1 MSIMNKKMQ
10 KIAVLIE
17 FLAGT
22 GLAIFFHQVLR
33 YPEAA
38 YTIFGIGILLSLVTY
53 LLREEIEKTRA
64 DLLGQYHPVSY
75 THLRAHETPEHLV
88 CRLLLEKKNNQKE

>member
-1 MSIMNKKMQ
+1 MNKKMQ
-10 KIAVLIE
+10 NIAVLIE
-17 FLAGT
+17 FIAGS

-38 YTIFGIGILLSLVTY
+38 YTIFGIGVLLSLVTY

-64 DLLGQYHPVSY
+64 
-75 THLRAHETPEHLV
+75 E
-88 CRLLLEKKNNQKE
+88 LLEQYPRPMSSPSPSPGSATPNARARPTS